1 MSEEQHQHHQGSHK
15 RHHSHK
21 KKRMSTPK
29 KWVISV
35 GVVIAALL
43 VIGGGMMAKIYLD
56 AKDVVDN
63 TYQKAEVKSKRT
75 TGAVSLKKE
84 APFSV
89 LILGVDTGEDNRTD
103 QGRSD
108 TMMVATINP
117 KTKTTTLT
125 SLPRD
130 TKIPIAGHGTENKLN
145 AAYAYGDVSLAMD
158 TIQNYLNIPI
168 DYYVEM
174 NMKGLEEL
182 TGAVG
187 PITVNNPFTF
197 TAEKYSYEKG
207 EVELTESN
215 VLDFSRMRHSDPNG
229 DYGRQKRQRSVV
241 TALGK
246 NIASVS
252 GVTKYKQILSALES
266 NMKTDLKFSDM
277 KVIATKYRSAIGK
290 IEDVQLQGQ
299 SQMINGVSY
308 EVVPT
313 EQVTKVSKMIRKQ
326 LELD

>member
-1 MSEEQHQHHQGSHK
+1 MDEDKSQQQGSHK
-15 RHHSHK
+15 KHRHHK

-29 KWVISV
+29 KWGIGV
-35 GVVIAALL
+35 GVVIATLL
-43 VIGGGMMAKIYLD
+43 VIGGGLMTKIYLD

-63 TYQKAEVKSKRT
+63 TYQKANVKSKRT
-75 TGAVSLKKE
+75 TGTVSLKKE

-89 LILGVDTGEDNRTD
+89 LILGVDTGEDGRTD

-117 KTKTTTLT
+117 KTNMTTLT

-130 TKIPIAGHGTENKLN
+130 TKIPITGHGTENKLN
-145 AAYAYGDVSLAMD
+145 AAYAYGDVSLAVD

-168 DYYVEM
+168 DYYVQM
-174 NMKGLEEL
+174 NMKGLEEI

-187 PITVNNPFTF
+187 PITVNNPFAF
-197 TAEKYSYEKG
+197 DDYAKG
-207 EVELTESN
+207 EIELNEGN
-215 VLDFSRMRHSDPNG
+215 VLAFSRMRHDDPNG
-229 DYGRQKRQRSVV
+229 DYGRQKRQRSII

-246 NIASVS
+246 NIASIN
-252 GVTKYKQILSALES
+252 GITKYQLILSALDS
-266 NMKTDLKFSDM
+266 NMKTDFKFDEI
-277 KVIATKYRSAIGK
+277 KTIATKYRGAIGTIK
-290 IEDVQLQGQ
+290 DIQLQGQ
-299 SQMINGVSY
+299 SQMIDGVSY

-313 EQVTKVSKMIRKQ
+313 EQVAKVSNIIRKQ

>member
-1 MSEEQHQHHQGSHK
+1 MDEDKSQQQGSHK
-15 RHHSHK
+15 KHRHHHK
-21 KKRMSTPK
+21 KKKMNTLK
-29 KWVISV
+29 KWGIGV
-35 GVVIAALL
+35 GLLIAALL
-43 VIGGGMMAKIYLD
+43 IIGGGLMAKVYLD

-63 TYQKAEVKSKRT
+63 TYQKADVKSKRT
-75 TGAVSLKKE
+75 TGAVSLEKE

-89 LILGVDTGEDNRTD
+89 LILGVDTGEEGRTD

-108 TMMVATINP
+108 TMMIATINP
-117 KTKTTTLT
+117 KTNMTTLT

-130 TKIPIAGHGTENKLN
+130 TKIPITGHGTENKLN

-174 NMKGLEEL
+174 NMKGLEEI

-187 PITVNNPFTF
+187 PITVNNPFAF
-197 TAEKYSYEKG
+197 DNYAKG
-207 EVELTESN
+207 EIELNEGN
-215 VLDFSRMRHSDPNG
+215 VLAFSRMRHNDPNG

-246 NIASVS
+246 NIASIN
-252 GVTKYKQILSALES
+252 GATKYQSILSALEN
-266 NMKTDLKFSDM
+266 NMKTNLKFDDI
-277 KVIATKYRSAIGK
+277 KEIATKYRNAIGTIK
-290 IEDVQLQGQ
+290 DIQLQGQ
-299 SQMINGVSY
+299 SQMIDGSSY

-313 EQVTKVSKMIRKQ
+313 ERVTEVTKMIRKQ

>member
-1 MSEEQHQHHQGSHK
+1 MDEDKSQQQGSHK
-15 RHHSHK
+15 KHRHHK

-29 KWVISV
+29 KWGIGV
-35 GVVIAALL
+35 GVVIATLL
-43 VIGGGMMAKIYLD
+43 VIGGGLMAKVYLD

-63 TYQKAEVKSKRT
+63 TYQKVNVKSKRT
-75 TGAVSLKKE
+75 TGTVSLKKE

-89 LILGVDTGEDNRTD
+89 LILGVDTGEDGRTD

-117 KTKTTTLT
+117 KTNMTTLT

-130 TKIPIAGHGTENKLN
+130 TKIPITGHGTENKLN

-174 NMKGLEEL
+174 NMKGLEEI

-187 PITVNNPFTF
+187 PITVNNPFAF
-197 TAEKYSYEKG
+197 DDYAKG
-207 EVELTESN
+207 DIELNESN
-215 VLDFSRMRHSDPNG
+215 VLAFSRMRHNDPNG
-229 DYGRQKRQRSVV
+229 DYGRQKRQRAVV

-246 NIASVS
+246 NIASIN
-252 GVTKYKQILSALES
+252 GVTKYQSILSALES
-266 NMKTDLKFSDM
+266 NMKTDLKFDDI
-277 KVIATKYRSAIGK
+277 KAIATKYRSAIGTIK
-290 IEDVQLQGQ
+290 DIQLQGQ
-299 SQMINGVSY
+299 SQMIDGVSY

-313 EQVTKVSKMIRKQ
+313 EQVTKVSQMIRKQ

>member
-1 MSEEQHQHHQGSHK
+1 MDEDKSQQQGSHK
-15 RHHSHK
+15 KHRHHK

-29 KWVISV
+29 KWGIGV
-35 GVVIAALL
+35 GVVIATLL
-43 VIGGGMMAKIYLD
+43 VIGGGLMTKIYLD

-63 TYQKAEVKSKRT
+63 TYQKVNVKSKRT
-75 TGAVSLKKE
+75 TGTVSLKKE

-89 LILGVDTGEDNRTD
+89 LILGVDTGEDGRTD

-117 KTKTTTLT
+117 KTNMTTLT

-130 TKIPIAGHGTENKLN
+130 TKIPITGHGTENKLN

-168 DYYVEM
+168 DYYVQM

-187 PITVNNPFTF
+187 PITVDNPFAF
-197 TAEKYSYEKG
+197 DDYAKG
-207 EVELTESN
+207 EIELNEEN
-215 VLDFSRMRHSDPNG
+215 VLAFSRMRHNDPNG

-246 NIASVS
+246 NIASIN
-252 GVTKYKQILSALES
+252 GVTKYQSILNALET
-266 NMKTDLKFSDM
+266 NMKTDLKFEDI
-277 KVIATKYRSAIGK
+277 KAIATKYRSAIGTIK
-290 IEDVQLQGQ
+290 NIQLQGQ
-299 SQMINGVSY
+299 SQMINDTSY
-308 EVVPT
+308 EVVPMG
-313 EQVTKVSKMIRKQ
+313 QVTKVSNMIRKQ

>member
-1 MSEEQHQHHQGSHK
+1 MDEDKSQQQGSHK
-15 RHHSHK
+15 KHRHHK

-29 KWVISV
+29 KWGIGV
-35 GVVIAALL
+35 GVVIAILL
-43 VIGGGMMAKIYLD
+43 VIGGGLMAKVYLD

-63 TYQKAEVKSKRT
+63 TYQKVNVKNKRT
-75 TGAVSLKKE
+75 TGTVSLKKE

-89 LILGVDTGEDNRTD
+89 LILGVDTGEDGRTD

-117 KTKTTTLT
+117 KTNMTTLT

-130 TKIPIAGHGTENKLN
+130 TKIPITGHGTENKLN

-168 DYYVEM
+168 DYYVQM

-187 PITVNNPFTF
+187 PITVDNPFAF
-197 TAEKYSYEKG
+197 DDYAKG
-207 EVELTESN
+207 EIELNEEN
-215 VLDFSRMRHSDPNG
+215 VLAFSRMRHNDPNG

-246 NIASVS
+246 NIASIN
-252 GVTKYKQILSALES
+252 GVTKYQSILNALET
-266 NMKTDLKFSDM
+266 NMKTDLKFEDI
-277 KVIATKYRSAIGK
+277 KAIATKYRSAIGTIK
-290 IEDVQLQGQ
+290 NIQLQGQ
-299 SQMINGVSY
+299 SQMINDTSY
-308 EVVPT
+308 EVVPMG
-313 EQVTKVSKMIRKQ
+313 QVTKVSNMIRKQ